1 MTEQKLPREL
11 PVVEPREV
19 ISSINE
25 YINNT
30 GVWVRP
36 WHMDKSWD
44 WDEEIIL
51 SIQHSA
57 DQLLYD
63 ALWKENKR
71 LNEAL
76 TLSLAETAKWA
87 YKAGVLMAA
96 QMVEHRDSTKQGGA

>member
-1 MTEQKLPREL
+1 MTEEKLPREL
-11 PVVEPREV
+11 PL
-19 ISSINE
+19 ISSSTDGSLLGRAAQR
-25 YINNT
+25 Y
-30 GVWVRP
+30 
-36 WHMDKSWD
+36 
-44 WDEEIIL
+44 
-51 SIQHSA
+51 A

-63 ALWKENKR
+63 ALWKENER

>member
-1 MTEQKLPREL
+1 MAKPMTEEKLPREL
-11 PVVEPREV
+11 PE
-19 ISSINE
+19 I
-25 YINNT
+25 
-30 GVWVRP
+30 G
-36 WHMDKSWD
+36 DKYWD
-44 WDEEIIL
+44 AFNQMGL
-51 SIQHSA
+51 QRNA

>member
-1 MTEQKLPREL
+1 MTEEKLPREL

-19 ISSINE
+19 IDSIRAWE
-25 YINNT
+25 
-30 GVWVRP
+30 
-36 WHMDKSWD
+36 MDKSWD
-44 WDEEIIL
+44 WDEETIL
-51 SIQHSA
+51 GIQRNA

-63 ALWKENKR
+63 ALWKENER